1 MDNSNFFNNLEL
13 NNIINYNEI
22 INNDLSPPNLINIID
37 NYNYSKI
44 INYNDIVINNNNNL
58 DEEDEDEDVEEVP
71 DEAKASLGEAF
82 PSEGKPSNE

>member
-13 NNIINYNEI
+13 NNILNYNEI
-22 INNDLSPPNLINIID
+22 INNDLSPPKLIN
-37 NYNYSKI
+37 
-44 INYNDIVINNNNNL
+44 INNNNNL
-58 DEEDEDEDVEEVP
+58 DEDVEEVP